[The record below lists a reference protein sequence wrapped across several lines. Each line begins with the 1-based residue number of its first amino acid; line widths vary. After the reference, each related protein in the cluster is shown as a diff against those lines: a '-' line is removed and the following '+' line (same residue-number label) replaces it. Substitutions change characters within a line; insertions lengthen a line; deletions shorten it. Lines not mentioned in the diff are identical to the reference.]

1 VSDDDNNGSGSPR
14 RSALL
19 TALAPLSKQWA
30 GMAWREKQLVW
41 AAGLLIAGTL
51 VWLVGLQPAL
61 RTLRDTPAQIDAL
74 ELQLQQM
81 RRLSAEAQALRG
93 AAPVSVAQAS
103 LSLKAATDRLG
114 PAAKL
119 VLQGDRATLSVT
131 DTPSEAL
138 QAWLGE
144 ARSAARARPVEATLS
159 RGAKGYTGN
168 LVLAIGGTP

>member
-1 VSDDDNNGSGSPR
+1 MSDDNTDKGSGSRP
-14 RSALL
+14 AWLA
-19 TALAPLSKQWA
+19 ALAPLQKQWA
-30 GMAWREKQLVW
+30 GLAWREKQLVW
-41 AAGLLIAGTL
+41 AAGVLVTGTL
-51 VWLVGLQPAL
+51 VWLIGLQPAL
-61 RTLRDTPAQIDAL
+61 RTLRDTPRQIDAL

-81 RRLSAEAQALRG
+81 RRLASEAQTLRG

-131 DTPSEAL
+131 DLPSEAL

-144 ARSAARARPVEATLS
+144 ARSAARARAVEATLS
-159 RGAKGYTGN
+159 RSAKGYTGN

>member
-1 VSDDDNNGSGSPR
+1 VSEHDNDTAGTPR
-14 RSALL
+14 HALL
-19 TALAPLSKQWA
+19 VALAPLHKQWA
-30 GMAWREKQLVW
+30 GLAWREKQLVW
-41 AAGLLIAGTL
+41 AAAVLLLGTAL
-51 VWLVGLQPAL
+51 WLLGVQPAL
-61 RTLRDTPAQIDAL
+61 RTLRDTPTHIDAL
-74 ELQLQQM
+74 ESQLQQM

-114 PAAKL
+114 PSAKL

-131 DTPSEAL
+131 DTPSDAL